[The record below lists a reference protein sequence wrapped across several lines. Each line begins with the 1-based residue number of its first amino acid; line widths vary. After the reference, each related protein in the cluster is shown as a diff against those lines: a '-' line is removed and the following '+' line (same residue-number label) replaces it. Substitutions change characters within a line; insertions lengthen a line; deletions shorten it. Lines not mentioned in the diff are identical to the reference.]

1 MKSLGVASVSA
12 LLLLS
17 LLTPRLDAQT
27 PGASAR
33 GSLQFILED
42 ELVKSVDFSAVNDEK
57 GNTTGDL
64 SFTDE
69 AKIADTDDP
78 EDPKAGDPPPQF
90 YVKVALDG
98 LTVEKNQALLSGT
111 VLDSSHETYIGKWV
125 QFVVEDNGTSLERP
139 DRLTW
144 TFCRP
149 RTTGWIPS
157 DAERASDDGAY
168 LHWWATD
175 AERDDD
181 VGIPSVDLISKED
194 TGCPVRPLGL
204 YPFADLLKQ
213 SGDIAVFQ
221 P

>member
-1 MKSLGVASVSA
+1 MKSLGVAPVSA
-12 LLLLS
+12 LLLLGF
-17 LLTPRLDAQT
+17 LTPRLDAQT

-33 GSLQFILED
+33 GSLKFILED

-78 EDPKAGDPPPQF
+78 EDPKAGDPPPSF
-90 YVKVALDG
+90 YVKARLDG
-98 LTVEKNQALLSGT
+98 LTVEKNRALLSGT
-111 VLDSSHETYIGKWV
+111 VLDSSHKTYIGKWV
-125 QFVVEDNGTSLERP
+125 QLVVEDNGTNLERP

-144 TFCRP
+144 MFCRP

-157 DAERASDDGAY
+157 DAERDSDDGAY

-181 VGIPSVDLISKED
+181 VGIPSVDLIPKED

-204 YPFADLLKQ
+204 YPFADLLKP
-213 SGDIAVFQ
+213 SGDIVVFQ